1 MRQSPTAAAG
11 LLPRLSGR
19 ATGAALVRVHRVLVA
34 QRHGQAPRPQRHV
47 RRRLALLRPG
57 ARRSSQGERSHG
69 PRPAR
74 GARRGL
80 RSQGQGP
87 SGPGRHGVGRGV
99 GQELRQSLR
108 NVVRHGEL
116 AVPGVRVHAA
126 HLSAHQGA
134 PQDPGRGRAVGRRA
148 GQLLQ
153 PLVRGAH
160 GAHPVRV
167 GQLHGRGV
175 GGEPAARQILLLHLP
190 EPHQAARRRRPA
202 QDTGRPAAER
212 GRAAAGPAHPGAR
225 LPESREAALVQ
236 RGRRQPAQAVGG
248 QHVVKRHVTIPD
260 SLPSLPLQSWRRAAP
275 RGAVRHHHHQVVTR
289 VRRGKEARTEVG
301 QQQRLVKERMK
312 HVFVVGSHI
321 YTCISLAQ
329 TLGYL
334 AALLPDPA
342 SKAVLDKSRTTS
354 SRCVR
359 PGRLTR
365 LTSPLLSTFLL

>member
-1 MRQSPTAAAG
+1 MLRGPGRRRLLAAHGRGHQRLQPLWLLRHLHAGGAQERDGPLDLPRAQRQRLQEHHGPAAQVAERGRQAQRQGAGVRGRLPHGVLRQSPTAAAG
-11 LLPRLSGR
+11 LLPRLPGR

-47 RRRLALLRPG
+47 RRRLALLCPG

-108 NVVRHGEL
+108 NVLRHGEL

-126 HLSAHQGA
+126 HLPAHQGA

-225 LPESREAALVQ
+225 LPESGEAALVQ

-275 RGAVRHHHHQVVTR
+275 CGT
-289 VRRGKEARTEVG
+289 T
-301 QQQRLVKERMK
+301 
-312 HVFVVGSHI
+312 
-321 YTCISLAQ
+321 T
-329 TLGYL
+329 T
-334 AALLPDPA
+334 
-342 SKAVLDKSRTTS
+342 KS
-354 SRCVR
+354 
-359 PGRLTR
+359 
-365 LTSPLLSTFLL
+365 